1 RIARREPLDPHR
13 GRSGDGARRHPVA
26 RRRRSRVLS
35 AGDRRL
41 TFARPCAYVVRMKHV
56 VRERS
61 VLYDVSA
68 PKRPTN
74 VTVNSDLLRHARAL
88 DINLSQTLE
97 SALVAEVMRRAR
109 ERWLTENR
117 A

>member
-1 RIARREPLDPHR
+1 
-13 GRSGDGARRHPVA
+13 
-26 RRRRSRVLS
+26 
-35 AGDRRL
+35 
-41 TFARPCAYVVRMKHV
+41 MKHV

-61 VLYDVSA
+61 ILYDVSA

-74 VTVNSDLLRHARAL
+74 VTVNSDLLRHAREL

-109 ERWLTENR
+109 ERWLAENR
-117 A
+117 VAIDAYNDDIERNGCFADSLRAF